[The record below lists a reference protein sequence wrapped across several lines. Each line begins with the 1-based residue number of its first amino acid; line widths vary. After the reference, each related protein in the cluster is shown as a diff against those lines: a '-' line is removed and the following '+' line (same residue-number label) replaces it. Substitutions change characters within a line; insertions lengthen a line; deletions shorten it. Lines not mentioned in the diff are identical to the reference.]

1 MWGWIKKMWKWIK
14 KYWKDIVC
22 CIVILLF
29 ILTNISHCTNPKVV
43 TETVVETDTIVKVE
57 YKEIEVPKEK
67 IKYVDRIKLDTLY
80 LHDTIFV
87 KEQIHYSDSI
97 ANIWVSGYK
106 PEIDSIHYTI
116 PEKTVYVD
124 KIITET
130 ITPKESFWKNRFI
143 ISAGI
148 SAQYGL
154 IHQQFDVGPYI
165 GVGIRLY

>member
-1 MWGWIKKMWKWIK
+1 M
-14 KYWKDIVC
+14 KYIRDIIYI
-22 CIVILLF
+22 IVI
-29 ILTNISHCTNPKVV
+29 IMLTMLCVHFGLKEPEIK
-43 TETVVETDTIVKVE
+43 TETIVKTDTIVRVDTFT
-57 YKEIEVPKEK
+57 ITKEK
-67 IKYVDRIKLDTLY
+67 IKYKERKVIDTLY
-80 LHDTIFV
+80 VYKENDSIPLEQ
-87 KEQIHYSDSI
+87 EQIHYSDSI
-97 ANIWVSGYK
+97 ADIFVSGYK

-116 PEKTVYVD
+116 PEKTIYVD
-124 KIITET
+124 KIVKET

>member
-1 MWGWIKKMWKWIK
+1 MLTMLCVHFGLKEPEIK
-14 KYWKDIVC
+14 
-22 CIVILLF
+22 
-29 ILTNISHCTNPKVV
+29 
-43 TETVVETDTIVKVE
+43 TETIVKTDTIVKVDTFT
-57 YKEIEVPKEK
+57 ITKEK
-67 IKYVDRIKLDTLY
+67 IKYKERIKLDTLY
-80 LHDTIFV
+80 LHDTIFI

-97 ANIWVSGYK
+97 ADIFVSGYK

-116 PEKTVYVD
+116 PEKTIYID
-124 KIITET
+124 KIVKET

>member
-1 MWGWIKKMWKWIK
+1 M
-14 KYWKDIVC
+14 
-22 CIVILLF
+22 
-29 ILTNISHCTNPKVV
+29 ILTMLCVHFGLKEPEIK
-43 TETVVETDTIVKVE
+43 TETIVKTDTIVRVDTFT
-57 YKEIEVPKEK
+57 ITKEK
-67 IKYVDRIKLDTLY
+67 IKYKERKVIDTLY
-80 LHDTIFV
+80 IYKDNDTIPLEQ
-87 KEQIHYSDSI
+87 EQIHYSDSI
-97 ANIWVSGYK
+97 ADIFVSGYK

-116 PEKTVYVD
+116 PEKTIYVD
-124 KIITET
+124 KIVEKT

>member
-1 MWGWIKKMWKWIK
+1 M
-14 KYWKDIVC
+14 KYIRDIIYI
-22 CIVILLF
+22 IVIVM
-29 ILTNISHCTNPKVV
+29 LTMLCVHFGLKEPEIK
-43 TETVVETDTIVKVE
+43 TETIVKTDTIVKVDTFT
-57 YKEIEVPKEK
+57 ITKEK
-67 IKYVDRIKLDTLY
+67 IKYKERKVIDTLY
-80 LHDTIFV
+80 IYKDNDTIPLEQ
-87 KEQIHYSDSI
+87 EQIHYHDSI
-97 ANIWVSGYK
+97 ADIFVSGYK

-116 PEKTVYVD
+116 PEKTIYVD
-124 KIITET
+124 KVVKET